1 MDIGSESRPRRR
13 GRARFNSLAGKLV
26 ASRTFERRVVSS
38 TRRFRHV
45 RGSENKIRFRR
56 RFTTRPGFDLGRLNG
71 FLSSLYVIG
80 SFSSATVIT
89 NFFLPKNRGSEARR
103 DVGAQLLK
111 PANAP

>member
-26 ASRTFERRVVSS
+26 ASRTFERRVASS
-38 TRRFRHV
+38 LRFRHV

-80 SFSSATVIT
+80 SFSSATVVT
-89 NFFLPKNRGSEARR
+89 KFFLPKNRGSEARR
-103 DVGAQLLK
+103 SRRATT
-111 PANAP
+111 